1 MLVFEWVQHPTQ
13 AQDRNDIWKLILK
26 LLICCFKL
34 LKRAGPTTPL
44 AGPCMVRTP
53 GNAAG
58 FWGHSNCSNNNDVPN
73 YTVSLGRKVSGAI

>member
-34 LKRAGPTTPL
+34 LKRAGPTTP
-44 AGPCMVRTP
+44 P
-53 GNAAG
+53 GRPLYG
-58 FWGHSNCSNNNDVPN
+58 EDSRQRCRV
-73 YTVSLGRKVSGAI
+73 LGAQ